1 MEKQQSGIQMLI
13 AVWNSMRIYGELH
26 GEKFPAHMQEDI
38 FVYHCIAKHHAL
50 LQAILPPEP
59 RPNRRLSQAKQS
71 WLSEF
76 FYNLIYGHLAQTY
89 DYWFVYWEKREHK
102 QLIKHLR
109 KDLSSPFP
117 RLSIGKKH
125 FLSTSQSWLSLVL
138 LQITISQS
146 SSFREGMDSAGGWG
160 WYIMVSLCFSLF
172 LSHFPSVLLASSLF
186 SLCPSMGH
194 LQP

>member
-1 MEKQQSGIQMLI
+1 MLI
-13 AVWNSMRIYGELH
+13 AVWNSMRIYWELH
-26 GEKFPAHMQEDI
+26 GEKSPAHMQEDI

-76 FYNLIYGHLAQTY
+76 FYNLVYGHLAQTY

-102 QLIKHLR
+102 QSIKHLR

-117 RLSIGKKH
+117 RLSIGKNISSPLLSPDFLWFCCRLRSANPVPSGRGWTVQEAGVDIWW
-125 FLSTSQSWLSLVL
+125 FLSA
-138 LQITISQS
+138 
-146 SSFREGMDSAGGWG
+146 F
-160 WYIMVSLCFSLF
+160 LCFF
-172 LSHFPSVLLASSLF
+172 LIFLQCCWLLPGFPSAPAWVTCNHS
-186 SLCPSMGH
+186 PS
-194 LQP
+194 